1 MNPIKKMMVVIVI
14 AGFLFPAAGFS
25 SNKKNIPDFSMIERS
40 KVPEEYKWNI
50 SDIFPS
56 VEAWK
61 EGSKKFEK
69 MIPLIA
75 DASNG
80 WTGSAKNMLKFFNTL
95 SNVYREGYKLYSYAS
110 NRSNMD
116 MGNPELQKMK
126 GQMRSYFIKIS
137 SMISFINSDIL
148 KLGSE
153 KFSEYVKQ
161 EPGLEVYRFEV
172 EEVLRMKAHVLPPD
186 QQKIVSLTGLFS
198 GAASRASGILN
209 NVEMPNAEIRLKD
222 GKKVELNYANY
233 AKYRKSKDPETRSMV
248 MKAFWDN
255 HRKFEKTFAVLLD
268 SEMKKHVF
276 NSKVG
281 KFENTLKARLYPSS
295 IDTAVYHNLIKYTRE
310 NLAPLHRYLKLKK
323 EMLKLKE
330 YKYDDIYAS
339 AVAKV
344 DKLYTFDEAK
354 DLVIKVMKPLGAE
367 YEKGLR
373 KAFDEKWID
382 IYANKGKQSG
392 AYSSGLYDVHP
403 FVKMNYDGSYSD
415 LSTLAHELGHAM
427 HSWFTSKKQHFTN
440 SNYATFLAEIASTF
454 NESLLINYL
463 LKHEKDDLFKL
474 FLLDEYIEGFR
485 GTLYRQTL
493 FAEFELAIHKMAE
506 QGMTLTADV
515 LNQKYLELTRYYY
528 GHDKGVV
535 NVGDFI
541 RNEWAGIPHFFLN
554 YYVYTYSTGIIASMA
569 LADTV
574 LHGKNKK
581 MNKEKY
587 LDFISAGGSRPPLD
601 ILKAAGVDMTTADPF
616 LKAFKRL
623 NELVSEMEKIVKR
636 LKKKNKI

>member
-1 MNPIKKMMVVIVI
+1 MNLLKKMFVIFVI
-14 AGFLFPAAGFS
+14 AGFIFPAAGFS
-25 SNKKNIPDFSMIERS
+25 SEKNIPDFSTTERS
-40 KVPEEYKWNI
+40 KVPEEFKWNI

-56 VEAWK
+56 VDAWRK
-61 EGSKKFEK
+61 GAEKFEK
-69 MIPLIA
+69 MIPGIA
-75 DASNG
+75 EASKE
-80 WTGSAKNMLKFFNTL
+80 WTASANNMLKFFDTL
-95 SNVYREGYKLYSYAS
+95 TNVYREGYKLYSYAS

-126 GQMRSYFIKIS
+126 GQMRSYFIKIG

-148 KLGSE
+148 KLGGE
-153 KFSEYVKQ
+153 KFAEYVKQ
-161 EPGLEVYRFEV
+161 EKGLEVYSFEV
-172 EEVLRMKAHVLPPD
+172 EEVLRMRAHVLPPD

-198 GAASRASGILN
+198 GAPSRASGILN
-209 NVEMPNAEIRLKD
+209 NVEMPNAEIKLSD

-233 AKYRKSKDPETRSMV
+233 AKYRKSKDAGTRSMV

-281 KFENTLKARLYPSS
+281 KFENTLKAKLYPSS
-295 IDTAVYHNLIKYTRE
+295 IDISVYHNLIKYTRE
-310 NLAPLHRYLKLKK
+310 NLAPLHRYLNLKK
-323 EMLKLKE
+323 DLLKLKE
-330 YKYDDIYAS
+330 FKYEDIYAS

-344 DKLYTFDEAK
+344 DKLYTFNEAK
-354 DLVIKVMKPLGAE
+354 DIVLKVMKPLGPE

-373 KAFDEKWID
+373 MAFDEKWID
-382 IYANKGKQSG
+382 IYPNKGKQSG

-463 LKHEKDDLFKL
+463 LKNEKDDLFKL

-506 QGMTLTADV
+506 EGKTLTADV
-515 LNQKYLELTRYYY
+515 LDQKYLELTRYYY
-528 GHDKGVV
+528 GHDKGIVK
-535 NVGDFI
+535 VGDFI

-569 LADTV
+569 LSDIV
-574 LHGKNKK
+574 LNGKNKELNRK
-581 MNKEKY
+581 KY

-601 ILKAAGVDMTTADPF
+601 ILKTAGVDMTTADPF

-623 NELVSEMEKIVKR
+623 DYLVSEMEKIVKR

>member
-1 MNPIKKMMVVIVI
+1 MSIIKKIFIVLLF
-14 AGFLFPAAGFS
+14 AGLILPTSGFS
-25 SNKKNIPDFSMIERS
+25 SSKDIPDFSTTERA
-40 KVPEEYKWNI
+40 KVPEEFKWKI

-56 VEAWK
+56 VEAWQK
-61 EGSKKFEK
+61 GTKVFEK
-69 MIPLIA
+69 MIPQI
-75 DASNG
+75 DEASKE
-80 WTGSAKNMLKFFNTL
+80 WTSSAKNMLKFFDTL
-95 SNVYREGYKLYSYAS
+95 SNVYRKGYKLYSYAS

-116 MGNPELQKMK
+116 LGNPEFQKMK
-126 GQMRSYFIKIS
+126 GQMRSYFIKIG
-137 SMISFINSDIL
+137 SMTSFINSDIL
-148 KLGSE
+148 KLGGE
-153 KFSEYVKQ
+153 KFAEYVKQ
-161 EPGLEVYRFEV
+161 EAGLKVYSFEI

-186 QQKIVSLTGLFS
+186 QQRIVSLTGLFS
-198 GAASRASGILN
+198 GAPSRASGILN
-209 NVEMPNAEIRLKD
+209 NVEMPNAKIKLAD
-222 GKKVELNYANY
+222 GKEVELNYSNY
-233 AKYRKSKDPETRSMV
+233 AKYRKSKNPDLRSKV
-248 MKAFWDN
+248 MRKYWGN
-255 HRKFEKTFAVLLD
+255 HRMFEKTFAVLID
-268 SEMKKHVF
+268 AEMKKHVF

-281 KFENTLKARLYPSS
+281 KFENTLKAKLYPSS
-295 IDTAVYHNLIKYTRE
+295 IDTSVYHNLIKYTKE
-310 NLAPLHRYLKLKK
+310 NLEPLHRYLKLKK
-323 EMLKLKE
+323 ELLKLKE
-330 YKYDDIYAS
+330 YKYEDIYAS

-344 DKLYTFDEAK
+344 DKLYTYDEAK
-354 DLVIKVMKPLGAE
+354 DLIIKVMKPLGAE

-382 IYANKGKQSG
+382 IYPNKGKQSG

-415 LSTLAHELGHAM
+415 VSTLAHELGHAM

-463 LKHEKDDLFKL
+463 LKNEKDDLFKL

-493 FAEFELAIHKMAE
+493 FAEFELTIHKMAE
-506 QGMTLTADV
+506 QGKTLTADV
-515 LNQKYLELTRYYY
+515 LDQKYLELTRLYY
-528 GHDKGVV
+528 GHEKGVV
-535 NVGDFI
+535 KVGDFI

-569 LADTV
+569 LADTI
-574 LHGKNKK
+574 LNGKNKK
-581 MNKEKY
+581 QNINKY

-601 ILKAAGVDMTTADPF
+601 ILKTAGVDMTTADPY

-623 NELVSEMEKIVKR
+623 NYLVTEMEKIVKR